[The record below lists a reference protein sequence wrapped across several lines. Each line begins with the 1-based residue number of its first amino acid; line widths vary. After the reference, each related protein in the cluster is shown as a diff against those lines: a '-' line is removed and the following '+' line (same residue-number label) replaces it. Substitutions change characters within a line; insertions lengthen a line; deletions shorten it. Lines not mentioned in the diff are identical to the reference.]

1 MGYIQINLHGIPCNF
16 DSDYKISAVNINKDT
31 EIITTGIVNI
41 ANDIPDTGLLIAQ
54 CDTREDGTSTVM
66 IRRKSM
72 S

>member
-1 MGYIQINLHGIPCNF
+1 MRAVLG
-16 DSDYKISAVNINKDT
+16 AVNINKDT

-66 IRRKSM
+66 IRNEDIIENIVIDTEQVN
-72 S
+72 